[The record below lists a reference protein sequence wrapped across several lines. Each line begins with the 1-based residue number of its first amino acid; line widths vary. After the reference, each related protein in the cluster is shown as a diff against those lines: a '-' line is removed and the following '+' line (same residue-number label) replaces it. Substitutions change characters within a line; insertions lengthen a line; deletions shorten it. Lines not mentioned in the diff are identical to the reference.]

1 MRVELQKSFPV
12 PAAPEFGWTVLQSI
26 EEVASCMPGA
36 QITEQIDENN
46 FKGEV
51 RLKLGPARVAFKGDI
66 EVKKIDAEARAV
78 SLVGRGGDGKGTSAS
93 MDLSARIEPTD
104 DGHFELVGE
113 SAVSL
118 NGKLVSIGS
127 RMINQVSEQILKQFG
142 ENFTARVQ
150 ALAESGAPQADAP
163 SAAAAPPPEPTS
175 LNALALMWDIVRGW
189 FARVFGRD
197 RNE

>member
-1 MRVELQKSFPV
+1 MKVTLERSFPLD
-12 PAAPEFGWTVLQSI
+12 ATPERGWAVLENI
-26 EEVASCMPGA
+26 DEVAACMPGA
-36 QITEQIDENN
+36 AITEHVDERHY
-46 FKGEV
+46 KGEV
-51 RLKLGPARVAFKGDI
+51 RVKLGPARVAFKGDI
-66 EVKKIDAEARAV
+66 EITVLDPAER
-78 SLVGRGGDGKGTSAS
+78 SLRLIGKGGDGKGTSAS

-150 ALAESGAPQADAP
+150 ALAREGDVTGFCQVAHKRRQLVVVDFF
-163 SAAAAPPPEPTS
+163 
-175 LNALALMWDIVRGW
+175 ALDDRG
-189 FARVFGRD
+189 VFFQ
-197 RNE
+197 